1 MNLTH
6 LLVQVVFV
14 GLMAGMLLAALDQ
27 TIVATALPT
36 IVGDLGGLR
45 HLSWVV
51 TAYILTST
59 VSVPLWGKISD
70 LLGRKRI
77 FQAAIIVFLVGSVFS
92 GVSQNMAQLIAFRA
106 LQGIGGGGPLATAQP
121 VIRDILSP

>member
-6 LLVQVVFV
+6 RQVQIVFT

-36 IVGDLGGLR
+36 IVGDLGGLKE
-45 HLSWVV
+45 LSWVV

-77 FQAAIIVFLVGSVFS
+77 FQAAIIVFLAGSVLS
-92 GVSQNMAQLIAFRA
+92 GVSQYMARLIAFRA
-106 LQGIGGGGPLATAQP
+106 MQG
-121 VIRDILSP
+121 R

>member
-6 LLVQVVFV
+6 RQVQVVFV

-45 HLSWVV
+45 QLSWVV

-59 VSVPLWGKISD
+59 VSVPLGGKISD
-70 LLGRKRI
+70 LFGRKRVFQTAILI
-77 FQAAIIVFLVGSVFS
+77 FLACSALSCL
-92 GVSQNMAQLIAFRA
+92 SQNMAQLIVFRA
-106 LQGIGGGGPLATAQP
+106 LQCAGGGGLIAFAPPSVA
-121 VIRDILSP
+121 DIVA